1 MKEEDSRIT
10 ISRITIFT
18 KNADL
23 FKSID
28 SIIRFRGRLTFRLTF
43 EKAFEAVFNFYS
55 FLSICAEHVNSEY
68 MLLRRNVNRESGNL
82 NSDFMSK
89 RGIFSIKCYF
99 DNSVNN
105 VFLENIKEKDVAKK
119 LSICFPECAVLVE
132 ENMYWSFDKDH
143 KSTFYVNGKEERCEP
158 GAILATADR
167 ILTSES
173 KIDYRKNFWQLENIH
188 SEIAR
193 NSVVNFDSDS
203 FDQSENLNRI
213 KNFSIHKIDRLPDLL
228 SDFSFSDHINLLCSY
243 IVFEKYKTYG
253 VINQMLEKNISAET
267 IILMAISMYARRN
280 VQKNNENEAVINVK
294 PHELEAIEKVSSH
307 AFAAELRMKGSIRHD
322 ALFNTDLIQSYMPAV
337 NSAKNALRIM
347 DQLESECEPIIRKRS
362 SF

>member
-1 MKEEDSRIT
+1 MREED
-10 ISRITIFT
+10 SRITIFT
-18 KNADL
+18 KNVDL
-23 FKSID
+23 YTSID
-28 SIIRFRGRLTFRLTF
+28 SIIRFRGQRTF
-43 EKAFEAVFNFYS
+43 ESAFNFYS
-55 FLSICAEHVNSEY
+55 FLSTCAENVNADHMLLKRDVNSE
-68 MLLRRNVNRESGNL
+68 LGNS
-82 NSDFMSK
+82 NKAFISK
-89 RGIFSIKCYF
+89 RGIFSINCYV

-105 VFLENIKEKDVAKK
+105 VFLKRIKEKDVAKK

-188 SEIAR
+188 SEINR
-193 NSVVNFDSDS
+193 NNVINFDSDS

-228 SDFSFSDHINLLCSY
+228 PDFNFSDHIDLLCSY

-253 VINQMLEKNISAET
+253 FINQMLEKNISAET
-267 IILMAISMYARRN
+267 IILMAISMYAIRN
-280 VQKNNENEAVINVK
+280 IENNSNNEAVITSK
-294 PHELEAIEKVSSH
+294 PSELEAIEKVSSH

-337 NSAKNALRIM
+337 NSARSALRIM
-347 DQLESECEPIIRKRS
+347 DQLDSECEPIIRKRS

>member
-1 MKEEDSRIT
+1 MKEEDSRV
-10 ISRITIFT
+10 TIFT
-18 KNADL
+18 KNVDL
-23 FKSID
+23 FTSID
-28 SIIRFRGRLTFRLTF
+28 SIIRFRGRRTRRTF
-43 EKAFEAVFNFYS
+43 ETALESAFNFYS
-55 FLSICAEHVNSEY
+55 FLSICAEHVNSDH
-68 MLLRRNVNRESGNL
+68 MLLRHDVNRESGNS
-82 NSDFMSK
+82 NNDFMSK
-89 RGIFSIKCYF
+89 RGIFSINCYS

-105 VFLENIKEKDVAKK
+105 VFLKNIKEKDVAKK

-132 ENMYWSFDKDH
+132 ENMYWSFCNDR

-158 GAILATADR
+158 GALLTTADR
-167 ILTSES
+167 VLNSES
-173 KIDYRKNFWQLENIH
+173 KIDYRKNFWQLENIN
-188 SEIAR
+188 SEITR
-193 NSVVNFDSDS
+193 NNVINFDSDS
-203 FDQSENLNRI
+203 FDQSESLNRT
-213 KNFSIHKIDRLPDLL
+213 KNFSIHKINRLPDLL

-267 IILMAISMYARRN
+267 IILMAISIYARRN
-280 VQKNNENEAVINVK
+280 IEKNSNNEAVITSK
-294 PHELEAIEKVSSH
+294 PSELEAIEKVSSF
-307 AFAAELRMKGSIRHD
+307 AFSAELKMNGSIRHD